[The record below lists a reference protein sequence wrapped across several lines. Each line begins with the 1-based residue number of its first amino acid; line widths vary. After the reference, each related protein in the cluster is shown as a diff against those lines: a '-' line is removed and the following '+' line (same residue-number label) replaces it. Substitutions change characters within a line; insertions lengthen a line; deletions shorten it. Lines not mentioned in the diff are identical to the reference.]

1 MQLQT
6 IWLVGND
13 ILSLPSKVLKV
24 NLEATVLPTT
34 IAVLRKT
41 SSALGFCPDT
51 NETILGSTAIV
62 IYVKLLKPD
71 HDLFRGVI
79 NSHGSNE

>member
-41 SSALGFCPDT
+41 SSALGF
-51 NETILGSTAIV
+51 LS
-62 IYVKLLKPD
+62 
-71 HDLFRGVI
+71 
-79 NSHGSNE
+79 